1 MSTSAAQ
8 HGSSEKVSLARG
20 VSPADIRR
28 ALLPEDREP
37 FDEAYS
43 EALEQARRSYDIT
56 PLLETIEEYRCHAIA
71 QSDPVAFRRS
81 VRRAA
86 EFFSGEPVP
95 DDEPFAMTRV
105 KAGM

>member
-1 MSTSAAQ
+1 M
-8 HGSSEKVSLARG
+8 
-20 VSPADIRR
+20 
-28 ALLPEDREP
+28 
-37 FDEAYS
+37 
-43 EALEQARRSYDIT
+43 
-56 PLLETIEEYRCHAIA
+56 IEEYRCHAIA